1 MKIEGLIDA
10 FIGIGVMW
18 IVSGSIPAVSLY
30 TDPDNLGV
38 NVFCILIALAMAL
51 PSSYIL
57 LKLGVTYYIL
67 DEEGITEHCF
77 SKSRTFLWSEC
88 RFIKRTLVEAGHGYV
103 KVIICSKTGLPARM
117 TERQSYKYNWPNK
130 DTMQISNCSDSIY
143 REFLIWCSGERDIRI

>member
-1 MKIEGLIDA
+1 MKIEGLKAA
-10 FIGIGVMW
+10 FIGIGVMC

-88 RFIKRTLVEAGHGYV
+88 RFIKRTQVEAGRGYV
-103 KVIICSKTGLPARM
+103 EVIICSKTGLPARM

-130 DTMQISNCSDSIY
+130 DTMRISNCSDSIY
-143 REFLIWCSGERDIRI
+143 RELLIWCGGERDIRT